1 MNDVVKVID
10 EISDDTMPISSAHL
24 TQLSDLDSNLAGV
37 VCEALAT
44 IDFERRRQ
52 VLQKLVDLTEEDLEL
67 NFDPIFR
74 KSMEDEDEEV
84 REKAINGLW
93 ECEER
98 SLIEPLLYRLKHD
111 GDERVRAAAAQS
123 LGRFSMLAELGKLL
137 ERDARRVEQGLLE
150 MLESEDEDSFEV
162 RRRAI
167 EALAPINSEHVRA
180 IILQSYESVSEKV
193 RASALYAMGQNGDS
207 NWIPYILEEME
218 SMEPE
223 IRYEAVGAAGRLGDE
238 SLIPAL
244 ARMGNDDNP
253 EVQSAVVTAL
263 GAISGPT
270 AERVL
275 RRFLQHADDRM
286 KELALDALEAMQ
298 TLKAPGTD
306 ILKRTPGAADAMD
319 EAHDEDD
326 EDIFDEF
333 DDDLGFDDDE
343 DEDDEDDE

>member
-1 MNDVVKVID
+1 MNDVIKVVG
-10 EISDDTMPISSAHL
+10 EISDDTVSISSAHL
-24 TQLSDLDSNLAGV
+24 TQLSNLDPNLASV
-37 VCEALAT
+37 VCEALANV
-44 IDFERRRQ
+44 DFERRRQ
-52 VLQKLVDLTEEDLEL
+52 ILEKLVDLAEEDLEL

-111 GDERVRAAAAQS
+111 EDERVRAAAAQL
-123 LGRFSMLAELGKLL
+123 LGRFSMLTELGKLL
-137 ERDARRVEQGLLE
+137 ERDAHRVEQGLLE

-162 RRRAI
+162 RRRTI
-167 EALAPINSEHVRA
+167 EALAPINSEHVRS
-180 IILQSYESVSEKV
+180 IILQSYENANEKV

-207 NWIPYILEEME
+207 NWIPYVLEEME
-218 SMEPE
+218 SEEPE
-223 IRYEAVGAAGRLGDE
+223 IRYEAAGAAGRLGEE

-263 GAISGPT
+263 GAIGGPT

-286 KELALDALEAMQ
+286 RELALDALEAVQ

-306 ILKRTPGAADAMD
+306 ILRRTPGAAGAMD
-319 EAHDEDD
+319 EMNTEDD

-333 DDDLGFDDDE
+333 DDDLGFDDD
-343 DEDDEDDE
+343 DEDDE